1 MVQAAYE
8 AGWCSKYADRPS
20 TDLFYKYAQEA
31 LDAIRHAT
39 VSLTENY

>member
-1 MVQAAYE
+1 MVQAAHE
-8 AGWCSKYADRPS
+8 ASWCSKDADHSS

-31 LDAIRHAT
+31 LDAIWRAT